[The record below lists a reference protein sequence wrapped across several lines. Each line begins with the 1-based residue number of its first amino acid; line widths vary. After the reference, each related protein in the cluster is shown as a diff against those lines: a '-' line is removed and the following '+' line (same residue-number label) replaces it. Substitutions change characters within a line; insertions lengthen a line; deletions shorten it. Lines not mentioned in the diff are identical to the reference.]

1 MEKKELGVDYQD
13 ATLRSIDPSPQSKD
27 WPHAPVHRLGDAGAY
42 MVTSGTYKKISHL
55 HSSERLE
62 IALQMLFQYS
72 AEFGWSLQAW
82 AVMSNHYHFVA
93 LSPDDPS
100 NLPRMIGKL
109 HMKLAKEINST
120 DGTPGRKVWYQYWD
134 SYITF
139 ERSFLARLNY
149 VHNNPVHHGLVAEA
163 SSYRW
168 CSAAW
173 FEREANPAFV
183 KSVKEFKTE
192 RLNIP
197 DDF

>member
-1 MEKKELGVDYQD
+1 
-13 ATLRSIDPSPQSKD
+13 
-27 WPHAPVHRLGDAGAY
+27 
-42 MVTSGTYKKISHL
+42 
-55 HSSERLE
+55 
-62 IALQMLFQYS
+62 
-72 AEFGWSLQAW
+72 
-82 AVMSNHYHFVA
+82 
-93 LSPDDPS
+93 
-100 NLPRMIGKL
+100 
-109 HMKLAKEINST
+109 MKLAKEINST